1 MIEVGLWGGFLT
13 FFWEGDLETGAFL
26 KCVMHN
32 GLRDAG
38 AQSEIAPSPGCA
50 DESAELVE
58 QSEHGLL
65 TERMDEIAL
74 GVEFFCG
81 FFCVV
86 EILALFRRLIV

>member
-1 MIEVGLWGGFLT
+1 
-13 FFWEGDLETGAFL
+13 
-26 KCVMHN
+26 MHN

-38 AQSEIAPSPGCA
+38 AHSEIAPSPGCA

-74 GVEFFCG
+74 GVEFFG
-81 FFCVV
+81 GIIFGGVKF
-86 EILALFRRLIV
+86 LALFRRLIFQKLS